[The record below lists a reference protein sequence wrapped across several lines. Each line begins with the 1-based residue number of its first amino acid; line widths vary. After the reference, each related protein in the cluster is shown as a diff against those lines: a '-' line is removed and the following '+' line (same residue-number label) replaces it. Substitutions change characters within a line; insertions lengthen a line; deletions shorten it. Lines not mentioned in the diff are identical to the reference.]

1 MHRHLSQT
9 PLQLRPSLWDS
20 LLNRQT
26 KMKTRSASFCI
37 FGCNGSTMCLD
48 DGTDDGETHSETV
61 VLRSEELLEQPL
73 TRYFGN
79 SRAIVAHGNADGTVA
94 IVISGNV
101 HDRATR
107 RRGAH
112 RVKGIAHKINQHL
125 LNLGRVAFNGRKIVC
140 QGQFYFAGLRG
151 GVRVNHMSDGFHSV
165 I

>member
-9 PLQLRPSLWDS
+9 RLQLRPSLWDS

-73 TRYFGN
+73 TRCFGN
-79 SRAIVAHGNADGTVA
+79 SRAILPHANPDHTAALANTGTLP
-94 IVISGNV
+94 
-101 HDRATR
+101 H
-107 RRGAH
+107 
-112 RVKGIAHKINQHL
+112 IA
-125 LNLGRVAFNGRKIVC
+125 
-140 QGQFYFAGLRG
+140 
-151 GVRVNHMSDGFHSV
+151 
-165 I
+165 